1 MQGFNKFRVLTVGF
15 ILMFVFAIAAMY
27 TNTKDIAMQKSKN
40 SEIAKNNIS
49 NDTLSNDNLR
59 FHKKDTDEDY
69 LDQIDVL
76 TARVD
81 NLEKSLRE
89 NNNDSGLNCQIRGVL
104 DDGDVIPL
112 SPSESVE
119 EANLNKKELVIT
131 CTVK

>member
-89 NNNDSGLNCQIRGVL
+89 NNNDSELNCQIRGVL
-104 DDGDVIPL
+104 DNGDVIPL

>member
-104 DDGDVIPL
+104 DNGDVIPL

>member
-27 TNTKDIAMQKSKN
+27 TNTKDIAMQKSKK

-104 DDGDVIPL
+104 DNGDVIPL